1 MWFKNIRFYRFSKPF
16 RLNTKT
22 LQDKLATKAFKPC
35 GKQDEFSIGWVSPF
49 GPESTELFHEING
62 NIMVCAKKQERVL
75 PSAVINEA
83 LLEKVETIKI
93 EQDRG
98 VSRKERSDIRDE
110 VIFDLRP
117 RAFTRSH
124 LTYAYLSSEA
134 QILCVDSSSANK
146 ADDFTS
152 LLRESL
158 GKLPAIIPNLKHAPS
173 RAMTRWIR
181 NQKTPADFELQDEC
195 ELRDTRDESSVVRC
209 KGQDLLGDEVQL
221 HLESGKEVVKLA
233 LEWKEQISF
242 VLQDDISIKRLK
254 FSDLI
259 MEQADDQGGDDAA
272 SKLDAD
278 FALMSME
285 IDRFIPRL
293 LQVLG
298 GEEET

>member
-1 MWFKNIRFYRFSKPF
+1 M
-16 RLNTKT
+16 
-22 LQDKLATKAFKPC
+22 
-35 GKQDEFSIGWVSPF
+35 
-49 GPESTELFHEING
+49 
-62 NIMVCAKKQERVL
+62 
-75 PSAVINEA
+75 
-83 LLEKVETIKI
+83 
-93 EQDRG
+93 
-98 VSRKERSDIRDE
+98 
-110 VIFDLRP
+110 
-117 RAFTRSH
+117 
-124 LTYAYLSSEA
+124 
-134 QILCVDSSSANK
+134 
-146 ADDFTS
+146 
-152 LLRESL
+152 
-158 GKLPAIIPNLKHAPS
+158 
-173 RAMTRWIR
+173 
-181 NQKTPADFELQDEC
+181 
-195 ELRDTRDESSVVRC
+195 VRC